1 MIKNINKIIIL
12 PIIISFIAILVFAW
26 NEPISQMPSSVL
38 TPINT
43 SSNKQIKNGEIGAT
57 NFVDTDNPNF
67 FVNPNG
73 YSYIKDLEISNIFK
87 MPTYTSTN
95 TLPACND
102 QNQGYMIFLQDN
114 LKIMACINN
123 AQTALG
129 GDGGNIIVRENET
142 TCPNGYH
149 ILIKH
154 WTPAHC
160 GPGERCFDWAYSCN
174 HMPCECSTSA
184 AWGTVA
190 PACSYSPHSASCAKC
205 SCVPI
210 ANCQSLTYD
219 GVICER
225 D

>member
-12 PIIISFIAILVFAW
+12 LAIILFIAILVFAW

-73 YSYIKDLEISNIFK
+73 YSYIKDLEINNIFK
-87 MPTYTSTN
+87 MPTYMSTN
-95 TLPACND
+95 TLPTCND

-123 AQTALG
+123 AWTALG
-129 GDGGNIIVRENET
+129 GEGGNIVVRESET

-149 ILIKH
+149 ILIRH
-154 WTPAHC
+154 WTSK
-160 GPGERCFDWAYSCN
+160 RCAGDRCYSWAQSCN
-174 HMPCECSTSA
+174 SLPCECSTSA
-184 AWGTVA
+184 AWGSVA
-190 PACSYSPHSASCAKC
+190 PTCTYSHHNPDCARC
-205 SCVPI
+205 SCVPV
-210 ANCQSLTYD
+210 NYCQSSTYD